1 MKSKKHETVILD
13 AGVLIALALGE
24 ESANALSERIVKA
37 DANFVCTELALC
49 ELSYILCRK
58 LKWKKA
64 WEKVTSLVK
73 SSAVNVI
80 PSTFLWMNA
89 AKIKC
94 DAPIAL
100 PDCFT
105 LAAGQIT
112 GGEILFARKEKELLD
127 AVRKGQIKENFQFL
141 E

>member
-1 MKSKKHETVILD
+1 MKSKKHETVVLD

-24 ESANALSERIVKA
+24 GFASALSERIAKA
-37 DANFVCTELALC
+37 EANYVCTEIALC
-49 ELSYILCRK
+49 ELSYILCRR
-58 LKWKKA
+58 LSWKKA
-64 WEKVTSLVK
+64 WGKIESLIK

-80 PSTFLWMNA
+80 PSSFLWMNA

-112 GGEILFARKEKELLD
+112 GGAIYFARKERELLD